1 MGEGPTSG
9 GAEASREIEEQLG
22 MKRREDRDHKN
33 RDKNKEKEKELDEGW
48 TIEEFMLNFTEY
60 SPFRN
65 SESI

>member
-22 MKRREDRDHKN
+22 IKRREDRDLKN

-48 TIEEFMLNFTEY
+48 TVEEVNLNFTEY
-60 SPFRN
+60 SSLRN

>member
-1 MGEGPTSG
+1 
-9 GAEASREIEEQLG
+9 

-60 SPFRN
+60 SL
-65 SESI
+65 SIQK

>member
-48 TIEEFMLNFTEY
+48 TSEEFMLYFTEY
-60 SPFRN
+60 SLP
-65 SESI
+65 IQK